1 MITFLSGPTEV
12 TLRKLKN
19 VSNNLWDGNDFDF
32 LAELYKAGPN
42 RMQRIGESMDCMERQ
57 NNDRVQK
64 TLKRKQ
70 RQLYTKDIM
79 RKTAACRSRES
90 ESLSKKR
97 QVDFAQTARIIS
109 DRGGE
114 MFGGITFEERKKLQ
128 GGSPD

>member
-70 RQLYTKDIM
+70 RQLHTKDIM

-114 MFGGITFEERKKLQ
+114 MFGGITFEERRKLQ